1 MTKQIGVGDALVE
14 AGELTVRR
22 LGRASSWRHEH
33 GGTIERALLTT
44 GAVSEEV
51 LTTALSRAY
60 GLPGVTR
67 ETLAAADP
75 DVVAALSSKERRRFR
90 ALPFRH
96 EGKILHVAV
105 SDPRN
110 AVLGR
115 FLAEV
120 SGFSVTLFVT
130 PDAVLEDY
138 LGWFDKGCPP
148 PPPPPIGPPPFRAT
162 AGAAEQ
168 VAPPKSVEKLARI
181 LIGEALRFGATEMTL
196 GADSRGSFVRTFHSD
211 RPALTQR
218 LSEAL
223 QVPLVRWFEGRCRRE
238 GGFLVEFSHAGEPP
252 QRRRVDLLGSTGE
265 EARLRFAPVETD
277 PPVCVHPARPGDVFC
292 PRCGA
297 RL

>member
-1 MTKQIGVGDALVE
+1 MTKPIGVGDALVE

-22 LGRASSWRHEH
+22 LGRASTWRQEH

-44 GAVSEEV
+44 GAVSEDV

-67 ETLAAADP
+67 EELAAADP

-96 EGKILHVAV
+96 EGKLLHVAV
-105 SDPRN
+105 SDPRSV
-110 AVLGR
+110 VLGR

-120 SGFSVTLFVT
+120 TGFSVKLFVV
-130 PDAVLEDY
+130 PDAILEDY
-138 LGWFDKGCPP
+138 LGWFDKGCPLP
-148 PPPPPIGPPPFRAT
+148 PPPTIGPVPARAT
-162 AGAAEQ
+162 GGAPERE
-168 VAPPKSVEKLARI
+168 APPESIEKLARI

-211 RPALTQR
+211 RAALTQR
-218 LSEAL
+218 LSQAL
-223 QVPLVRWFEGRCRRE
+223 QVPLVHWFEDRCRRE

-265 EARLRFAPVETD
+265 EARLRFVPAETS
-277 PPVCVHPARPGDVFC
+277 PPGCAHPARPGDVFC
-292 PRCGA
+292 PRCGTK
-297 RL
+297 L

>member
-1 MTKQIGVGDALVE
+1 MTKPIGVGDALVE

-22 LGRASSWRHEH
+22 LGRASTWRHEH

-67 ETLAAADP
+67 EELAVADP
-75 DVVAALSSKERRRFR
+75 DVVEALSSKERRRFR

-96 EGKILHVAV
+96 EGKVLHVAV

-110 AVLGR
+110 VVLGR
-115 FLAEV
+115 FLSEV
-120 SGFSVTLFVT
+120 TGFSVTLFVL
-130 PDAVLEDY
+130 PDPVLEDY
-138 LGWFDKGCPP
+138 LEWFDKGCPP
-148 PPPPPIGPPPFRAT
+148 PPPPTIGPVPSRAPLPDAERTVPP
-162 AGAAEQ
+162 E
-168 VAPPKSVEKLARI
+168 SIEKLARI
-181 LIGEALRFGATEMTL
+181 LIGEALRFGATEMTI

-211 RPALTQR
+211 HAALTQR

-223 QVPLVRWFEGRCRRE
+223 QVPLVHWFEDRCRRE
-238 GGFLVEFSHAGEPP
+238 GGFVVEFSHAGEPP

-265 EARLRFAPVETD
+265 EARFRLVSVEK
-277 PPVCVHPARPGDVFC
+277 PPVGCTHPARPGDVFC
-292 PRCGA
+292 SRCGA

>member
-1 MTKQIGVGDALVE
+1 VTKPIGVGDALVE

-22 LGRASSWRHEH
+22 LGRASTWRREH

-44 GAVSEEV
+44 GAISEDV

-67 ETLAAADP
+67 EELAAADP

-90 ALPFRH
+90 VLPFRH
-96 EGKILHVAV
+96 EGKLLHVAV

-110 AVLGR
+110 VVLGR

-120 SGFSVTLFVT
+120 SGFSVALFVV
-130 PDAVLEDY
+130 PDAILEDY
-138 LGWFDKGCPP
+138 LDWFDKGCPTP
-148 PPPPPIGPPPFRAT
+148 PPPTIGPVPSRSAGGAT
-162 AGAAEQ
+162 ERM
-168 VAPPKSVEKLARI
+168 APPESIEKLARI

-218 LSEAL
+218 LSEVL
-223 QVPLVRWFEGRCRRE
+223 QVPLVQWFEDRCRRQ
-238 GGFLVEFSHAGEPP
+238 GGFLVEFSGAGEQP

-265 EARLRFAPVETD
+265 EARLRFVSAET
-277 PPVCVHPARPGDVFC
+277 PPVGCTHPARPGDVFC